1 MILLVGTLLLP
12 ILCDPFGMVKWK
24 AKWPPNRGWK
34 GHFESPGCC
43 FFPTKRFLLIK
54 YFGLDNN
61 RYLTTR
67 WLNQPFCKICES
79 QIGNLPQ
86 TTVNMKKYLKPPR
99 YISATIMQKL
109 LDQRLLD
116 VFFWYAQI
124 SDKNW
129 EPQVFFSCKAS
140 RVATSGSKLP
150 FMFSWNL
157 KTTRLKWMEMV
168 ISQAIFHVKICFFSS
183 NWFPSINKNLV
194 V

>member
-1 MILLVGTLLLP
+1 MVLPNHLLTSSWDDPPSIFPVAKYLGPQIWKTDMIFLVGTLLLP

-86 TTVNMKKYLKPPR
+86 IVMPHKGKHIIEGSLNRNFRQYGELKSR
-99 YISATIMQKL
+99 WK
-109 LDQRLLD
+109 
-116 VFFWYAQI
+116 
-124 SDKNW
+124 DK
-129 EPQVFFSCKAS
+129 Q
-140 RVATSGSKLP
+140 
-150 FMFSWNL
+150 
-157 KTTRLKWMEMV
+157 
-168 ISQAIFHVKICFFSS
+168 
-183 NWFPSINKNLV
+183 
-194 V
+194 